1 MAWSIVLGLLAAAVF
16 AGAAAVQHRA
26 NRSAALRHV
35 HTRTD
40 WGAVGATLRL
50 LPRLLRSP
58 LWLAGLLGNVVGFL
72 LHSAALHFGD
82 LAVIQAVL
90 VTQLLFALPLAA
102 VRTGAAPLLRDWL
115 GTASVCGGIA
125 VLLLVRG
132 ERQPPPP
139 ADSRVLMVAGLG
151 VAIMSIFIYASR
163 RWDRFA
169 RLRTVLLGLAAGTG
183 FSITAT
189 FILATGDRLS
199 RLGFLGLL
207 DWPTVG
213 LGMCGVVTSILVQ
226 SAFGSG
232 ALPAALTAMTV
243 ADPLASWL
251 WSLLFFDTGPLG
263 VAALGGYVAAA
274 VLLAAGTLVLAYSPT
289 RAAADLPLQQMSTPV
304 SPATAPRPV
313 STADIAP

>member
-1 MAWSIVLGLLAAAVF
+1 MSILFGLLAAAVF

-40 WGAVGATLRL
+40 WGAVGSTLRL

-58 LWLAGLLGNVVGFL
+58 LWLVGLLGNLVGFL
-72 LHSAALHFGD
+72 LHSAALHLGD

-102 VRTGAAPLLRDWL
+102 VRTGSPPLLRDWL
-115 GTASVCGGIA
+115 GTAGVCAGIA
-125 VLLLVRG
+125 TLMLVRG

-139 ADSRVLMVAGLG
+139 ADSHVLAVAGLG
-151 VAIMSIFIYASR
+151 ALVMSMLIYASR
-163 RWDRFA
+163 RWDALA

-199 RLGFLGLL
+199 RLGLAGLF
-207 DWPTVG
+207 DWPTAG
-213 LGMCGVVTSILVQ
+213 LGLCGVVTSILVQ

-251 WSLLFFDTGPLG
+251 WSLLFFDAGPTLG
-263 VAALGGYVAAA
+263 PVELAGYAVAAA
-274 VLLAAGTLVLAYSPT
+274 LLAAGTLVLAYSPT
-289 RAAADLPLQQMSTPV
+289 RAAADLSHQPTSTPV
-304 SPATAPRPV
+304 SPATAPRQV
-313 STADIAP
+313 STADAAP